1 MIAIKINWYQ
11 KNIKAN
17 KLFVFMNKQNN
28 KPKVFALQQQ
38 IAEIKQNI
46 ANSKQIL
53 LKLVEKITTVVKNK

>member
-1 MIAIKINWYQ
+1 MKAIKINWYH

-28 KPKVFALQQQ
+28 KPKVYALQQQ
-38 IAEIKQNI
+38 IVEIKQNI
-46 ANSKQIL
+46 VNSKQIL